1 MTEIIVKP
9 IVIKPVTGLNLRTVD
24 GYKEARHRI
33 DTIRLRRWSRAMA
46 VVRDAG
52 CFDALQLHNAMVSYR
67 AGRPWEGVD
76 YAKGRK
82 AMRLLS
88 NQFVG
93 QRFLDRLWTRVCR
106 EEFGYKGP
114 VEACDEREAA

>member
-1 MTEIIVKP
+1 MTEFIVNPAVVKP
-9 IVIKPVTGLNLRTVD
+9 ITGLNLRTVD
-24 GYKEARHRI
+24 GYKEARRRI

-46 VVRDAG
+46 VVREAG

-82 AMRLLS
+82 AMRMLS
-88 NQFVG
+88 EQFVG
-93 QRFLDRLWTRVCR
+93 QRYLDRLWMRVCR
-106 EEFGYKGP
+106 EEYGYKGP
-114 VEACDEREAA
+114 VESDERREAA